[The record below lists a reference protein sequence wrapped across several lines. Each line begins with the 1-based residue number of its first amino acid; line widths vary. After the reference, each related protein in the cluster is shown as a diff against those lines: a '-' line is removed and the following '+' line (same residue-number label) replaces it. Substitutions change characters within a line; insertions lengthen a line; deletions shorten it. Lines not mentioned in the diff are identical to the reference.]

1 MGYGVQKFSERERP
15 EDVLRGLGVFRTAD
29 AINCGMSQPTVSR
42 LAMKGIL
49 VRLEHGLYHHKDT
62 DIDPSILEFCVTCI
76 RLGADSAIGGLTA
89 LFHYVLIPQVP
100 LQTWVM
106 VPHKNQGKFPQY
118 RIIHTKHDPRVGIE
132 DHGLYR
138 IVTIERAIIEAF
150 RYSTKLGYQTA
161 LTAART
167 ALKEGKTS
175 EKKLHETAKQLGLWN
190 VMVKNWEVI
199 TTK

>member
-1 MGYGVQKFSERERP
+1 MDQEGQKLSEKERP

-29 AINCGMSQPTVSR
+29 AINSGISQPTVSR

-49 VRLEHGLYHHKDT
+49 VRLGHGLYHHKDA
-62 DIDPSILEFCVTCI
+62 DIDPSILDFCVACT
-76 RLGADSAIGGLTA
+76 RLGADSVIGGLTA
-89 LFHYVLIPQVP
+89 LFQYVLIPQVP
-100 LQTWVM
+100 QQTWVM

-118 RIIHTKHDPRVGIE
+118 RIIHTKQDPKVGVE

-138 IVTIERAIIEAF
+138 IVTIERAIIESF
-150 RYSTKLGYQTA
+150 RYSTKMGYQTA

-167 ALKEGKTS
+167 ALQEGKTS
-175 EKKLHETAKQLGLWN
+175 EKKLHETAKQLGLWQ
-190 VMVKNWEVI
+190 VMVKNWEAI

>member
-1 MGYGVQKFSERERP
+1 VGQEGQKLSEKERP

-29 AINCGMSQPTVSR
+29 AINSGISQPTVSR

-49 VRLEHGLYHHKDT
+49 IRLEHGLYHHKDA
-62 DIDPSILEFCVTCI
+62 DIDPCILDFCIACT
-76 RLGADSAIGGLTA
+76 RLGADSVIGGLTA

-100 LQTWVM
+100 QQTWVM

-118 RIIHTKHDPRVGIE
+118 RIIHTKHDPKVGVE

-150 RYSTKLGYQTA
+150 RYSTKMGYQTA

-167 ALKEGKTS
+167 ALQEGKTS
-175 EKKLHETAKQLGLWN
+175 EKKLHETAKQLGLWQ
-190 VMVKNWEVI
+190 VMVKNWEAI

>member
-1 MGYGVQKFSERERP
+1 VGHEVQKFSEKERP

-29 AINCGMSQPTVSR
+29 AINSGISQPTVSR

-49 VRLEHGLYHHKDT
+49 VRLEHGLYHHKDA
-62 DIDPSILEFCVTCI
+62 DIDSSILDFCVACT
-76 RLGADSAIGGLTA
+76 RLGADSVIGGLTA
-89 LFHYVLIPQVP
+89 LFQYVLIPQVP
-100 LQTWVM
+100 QQTWVM

-118 RIIHTKHDPRVGIE
+118 RIIRTKHDPKVGVE

-150 RYSTKLGYQTA
+150 RYSTKMGYQTA

-167 ALKEGKTS
+167 ALQEGKTS
-175 EKKLHETAKQLGLWN
+175 EKKLHETAKQLGLWQ
-190 VMVKNWEVI
+190 VMVKNWEAI